1 MQLVL
6 LSYSDDIN
14 INLGNALRDTI
25 NPFLLSLVLSLS
37 LALTHTQTHT
47 LLQFVCACC
56 NYRPRYYLGL
66 FCFCSVIHYY
76 LFIYYSARS
85 AKTPGH
91 NYPDICA
98 PDF

>member
-25 NPFLLSLVLSLS
+25 NPFLLPLVLSLS

-56 NYRPRYYLGL
+56 N
-66 FCFCSVIHYY
+66 
-76 LFIYYSARS
+76 
-85 AKTPGH
+85 
-91 NYPDICA
+91 
-98 PDF
+98 